1 MCNNKQK
8 ATKKQKVQ
16 RVYSGPQGLAFCS
29 GNSDRDGKVLIL
41 KNILLQNGIPGKGWE
56 RY

>member
-1 MCNNKQK
+1 MFI
-8 ATKKQKVQ
+8 

-29 GNSDRDGKVLIL
+29 GNSDRGGKVLSL